1 MRIRAVVSV
10 IEAFAPPSLQ
20 ESWDN
25 TGLQVGDAREECTG
39 VLVCLDPTEAV
50 IEEAAERGCNLV
62 VSHHPLIFKGL
73 KRLTGGSATE
83 RGVATALRL
92 GVSVYSTH
100 TALDS
105 TVGGVSYAM
114 ADLLGLEPVRV
125 LSPKGGTLTRV
136 TAYVPR
142 SSAEDAE
149 LALLDIGSGQTRAV
163 EASEQRLDLDGGDV
177 ETGWG
182 LLHEPLTAVS
192 ATVASWAVSGAV
204 KALDGLGLGER
215 MSVNVEPL
223 GDVSPEL
230 GLGLVAR
237 VKPEDGGIVTMRE
250 FASRVKQAFRLQ
262 RLRLSSGIQ
271 PDAEVRT
278 VALCGGSGGEFV
290 RQAIGAGADVYVT
303 ADIRYH
309 DFVDYNREICLMD
322 VGHFESEICAKD
334 IFYRLLTKKFPNFAV
349 YKSEL
354 EKNPVNYL

>member
-1 MRIRAVVSV
+1 MRIRAVLSV

-20 ESWDN
+20 EMWDN

-39 VLVCLDPTEAV
+39 VLVCLDATEAV
-50 IEEAAERGCNLV
+50 IREAAERGCNLV

-73 KRLTGGSATE
+73 KRLTGGSTTE
-83 RGVATALRL
+83 RAVAEAVRL

-105 TVGGVSYAM
+105 TVGGISYAM
-114 ADLLGLEPVRV
+114 AEMLGLEAVRV
-125 LSPKGGTLTRV
+125 LSPKEGTLTRV

-149 LALLDIGSGQTRAV
+149 LALLDIGSGQTRSV
-163 EASEQRLDLDGGDV
+163 DGSEQRLDLEGGDV

-182 LLHEPLTAVS
+182 LIHEPLTAVS
-192 ATVASWAVSGAV
+192 ATVASWAVGGAV
-204 KALDGLGLGER
+204 KALDGLGLGKM

-223 GDVSPEL
+223 GDKSAEL

-237 VKPEDGGIVTMRE
+237 MRGDEGSLTMRE

-271 PDAEVRT
+271 PDTEVRT
-278 VALCGGSGGEFV
+278 VALCGGSGGEFI
-290 RQAIGAGADVYVT
+290 RAAISAGADVYVT

-309 DFVDYNREICLMD
+309 DFVDYNSEICLMD